1 MLELESLSIGGV
13 ITVSTVLTVIFI
25 IVCIALTVV
34 VLLQEGK
41 SAGLGVVSG
50 AADTYW
56 GKNKGRSMEGT
67 LEKITRVLVVLFLAI
82 ALVLNILN

>member
-1 MLELESLSIGGV
+1 MN
-13 ITVSTVLTVIFI
+13 TVLTVIFI
-25 IVCIALTVV
+25 IVCLALTVV

-67 LEKITRVLVVLFLAI
+67 LEKITKVLVVLFLAI

>member
-67 LEKITRVLVVLFLAI
+67 LEKITRVLVVLFLVI
-82 ALVLNILN
+82 ALALNILK